1 MAVARPEEVVAPSE
15 LQISI
20 LSEKMSQNQWARMQG
35 VLGVKTSILGLTG
48 ILQFLF
54 ALLTN
59 NECDH
64 DHDHF

>member
-35 VLGVKTSILGLTG
+35 VLGVKTSNFRVDWDTTV
-48 ILQFLF
+48 FCF
-54 ALLTN
+54 VD
-59 NECDH
+59 E
-64 DHDHF
+64 